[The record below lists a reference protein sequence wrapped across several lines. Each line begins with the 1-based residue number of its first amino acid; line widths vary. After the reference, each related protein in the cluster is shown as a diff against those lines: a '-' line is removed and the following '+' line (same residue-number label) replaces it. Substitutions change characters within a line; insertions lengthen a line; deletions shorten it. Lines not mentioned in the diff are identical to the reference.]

1 VGGLFFMR
9 LCVFEN
15 LMLSLSAIIFV
26 NYRVMRHDLYS
37 KKRVWKWLL
46 FGSSAMIFLA
56 ILYYSNLL
64 IKNMAVEEN
73 RRVRIWA
80 DAVTYKADLVNYTEQ
95 FFESIKNEEG
105 KRAILFAQTIQKITD
120 ASLYENITF
129 YQNIIESNTTIPLI
143 MTDAITGEITGV
155 TNVPDSVQKMKYI
168 SELGVAIN
176 EYNSLTIEWYHN
188 RYGTL
193 YYKESKIYTDLKI
206 VINNLIQSFF
216 QEVVINAASV
226 PVIITDSGE
235 QRVII
240 SGNVS
245 DNELKPNMLA
255 ATLDNMREQNTP
267 IKITLKEQGTCY
279 VFYRESSLLS
289 QLRYFPYLQFLIL
302 FIFIGVAYFLFSFA
316 RRSEQNQVWI
326 GMSKETAHQLGTPI
340 SSLMAWNEL
349 LKEASIDKTIV
360 EEIAKDVGRLETI
373 AQRFSK
379 IGSVPELKSENLIT
393 VIEEFVTYL
402 QTRIS
407 SKITILIHKPA
418 HDIIM
423 PLNRYLFEWVIENLC
438 KNSVD
443 SMDGAGWITIEIIEV
458 GKEIYVDISDTGKGI
473 PARKFS
479 TIFQPGYSSKKRG
492 WGLGLTLA
500 RRIIKEYHKGKLFVK
515 SSQLDVGTTM
525 RICLKKE

>member
-1 VGGLFFMR
+1 MR
-9 LCVFEN
+9 
-15 LMLSLSAIIFV
+15 
-26 NYRVMRHDLYS
+26 YDLYS
-37 KKRVWKWLL
+37 KKRTWKWLL
-46 FGSSAMIFLA
+46 LASSAVMFLA

-64 IKNMAVEEN
+64 IKNMAAEEN

-80 DAVTYKADLVNYTEQ
+80 EAVTYKADLVNYTEH

-105 KRAILFAQTIQKITD
+105 KHALLFAQTIQKVND

-143 MTDAITGEITGV
+143 MTDAATGEITGV
-155 TNVPDSVQKMKYI
+155 MNVPDSVQQLKYI
-168 SELGVAIN
+168 AELGTAIN
-176 EYNSLTIEWYHN
+176 EYNSLTFEWFHN
-188 RYGTL
+188 RYSTL
-193 YYKESKIYTDLKI
+193 YYKESKIYTDLKV

-226 PVIITDSGE
+226 PVIITDSSE
-235 QRVII
+235 QHVII
-240 SGNVS
+240 SGNVPA
-245 DNELKPNMLA
+245 DELQPDMLA
-255 ATLDNMREQNTP
+255 TTLDDMRGQNNP

-279 VFYRESSLLS
+279 VFYKESSLLS
-289 QLRYFPYLQFLIL
+289 QLRYFPYLQFFIL
-302 FIFIGVAYFLFSFA
+302 FIFIGIAYSLFSFA
-316 RRSEQNQVWI
+316 RRSEQNQVWV

-349 LKEASIDKTIV
+349 LKEAPIDKTIV

-379 IGSVPELKSENLIT
+379 IGSVPELKPENLIKI
-393 VIEEFVTYL
+393 IEEFVTYL

-418 HDIIM
+418 YDIVL

-443 SMDGAGWITIEIIEV
+443 SMDGAGQITIEIMDA
-458 GKEIYVDISDTGKGI
+458 GKEVYVDISDTGKGI

-515 SSQLDVGTTM
+515 SSQLDAGTTM
-525 RICLKKE
+525 RICLKQGLFQKV

>member
-1 VGGLFFMR
+1 MR
-9 LCVFEN
+9 
-15 LMLSLSAIIFV
+15 
-26 NYRVMRHDLYS
+26 YDLYS
-37 KKRVWKWLL
+37 KKKIWKWLL

-64 IKNMAVEEN
+64 IKNMAEEEN

-80 DAVTYKADLVNYTEQ
+80 DAVTYKADLVNYTEL
-95 FFESIKNEEG
+95 FFESIKAEEE

-143 MTDAITGEITGV
+143 MTDASTGEITGV
-155 TNVPDSVQKMKYI
+155 MNEPDSVQNMKYI
-168 SELGVAIN
+168 SELGTAIN

-188 RYGTL
+188 RYSTL

-216 QEVVINAASV
+216 QEIVINAASV
-226 PVIITDSGE
+226 PVIITDSSE
-235 QRVII
+235 QHVII

-245 DNELKPNMLA
+245 ENELKHNTLSS
-255 ATLDNMREQNTP
+255 TLDEMRRQNPP
-267 IKITLKEQGTCY
+267 IKITLKEQGTCF
-279 VFYRESSLLS
+279 VFYKESSLLS

-302 FIFIGVAYFLFSFA
+302 FIFIGVAYALFNFA
-316 RRSEQNQVWI
+316 RRSEQNQVWV

-349 LKEASIDKTIV
+349 LKETSMDNTIV
-360 EEIAKDVGRLETI
+360 EEMAKDVKRLETI

-379 IGSVPELKSENLIT
+379 IGSVPELKSENLIV
-393 VIEEFVTYL
+393 VIEEFIIYL

-407 SKITILIHKPA
+407 SKITMQIHKPN
-418 HDIIM
+418 HDIIL

-438 KNSVD
+438 KNAVD
-443 SMDGAGWITIEIIEV
+443 SMDGIGQITIDVVETSKEV
-458 GKEIYVDISDTGKGI
+458 YVDIKDTGKGI
-473 PARKFS
+473 PARKFN

-500 RRIIKEYHKGKLFVK
+500 RRIIKEYHKGNLFVK
-515 SSQLDVGTTM
+515 NSQLDIGTTM
-525 RICLKKE
+525 RITLKK